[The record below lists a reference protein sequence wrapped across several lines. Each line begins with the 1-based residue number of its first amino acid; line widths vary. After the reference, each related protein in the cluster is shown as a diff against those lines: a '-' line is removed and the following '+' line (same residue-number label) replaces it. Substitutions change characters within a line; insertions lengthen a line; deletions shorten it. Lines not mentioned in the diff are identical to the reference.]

1 MKKLVWKYLWLTVA
15 SIIYSCGVSSFIDAN
30 NFAPGGVSGLCI
42 SLNRLIPLEIGTLFF
57 LLNIPILIL
66 GFWKFGGKFIA
77 STLYEIVLISGFFQ
91 LVCSKGRSNN
101 RSDSGGSVWR
111 SPDCGRNGYCV

>member
-66 GFWKFGGKFIA
+66 GFWKFGGLQQGAQQQPIRFWGQCLA
-77 STLYEIVLISGFFQ
+77 E
-91 LVCSKGRSNN
+91 
-101 RSDSGGSVWR
+101 
-111 SPDCGRNGYCV
+111 P